1 MTFLKRRIDV
11 VFQLGTGVF
20 GESGTNT
27 VTCSG
32 LRVQAH
38 IDKVFGPGMGEAQV
52 RLYGRT
58 PSLMNQLSSLNQATM
73 ATRKNTILIS
83 AGDDV
88 NGMATVFQGQI
99 MISQIML
106 NTAPDTALMVLA
118 QGGAFAAVQLVAPT
132 SYPGAADAAVVMQN
146 LAHLAGLE
154 FENNGVSM
162 QLATPYYPGSPLE
175 QIRRCAEA
183 GRAVFDYVIDDKTL
197 AIFPVGGARGTQIPV
212 ISPDTGMVGYPNYS
226 TSVYG
231 IELTTLFNP
240 LLRPGGK
247 VQVKSGLEVAN
258 GTWQV
263 FNLQHELESE
273 TPNGQWFTRF
283 SGASLSVQ

>member
-1 MTFLKRRIDV
+1 MTFVRRRV
-11 VFQLGTGVF
+11 SLTFQLGTGTF

-27 VTCSG
+27 VTVEG

-38 IDKVFGPGMGEAQV
+38 IDKVFGPGMGEAQIRV
-52 RLYGRT
+52 HGLT

-73 ATRKNTILIS
+73 ATRRNTIIVL
-83 AGDDV
+83 AGDDIS
-88 NGMATVFQGQI
+88 GMSTVFQGQI
-99 MISQIML
+99 QVSQIML

-118 QGGAFAAVQLVAPT
+118 QAGAFAAVQNVPPS
-132 SYPGAADAAVVMQN
+132 SYPGSANAAVIMSN
-146 LAHLAGLE
+146 LAFLMGYA
-154 FENNGVSM
+154 FENNGVSV
-162 QLATPYYPGSPLE
+162 QLATPYFPGSPRE
-175 QIRRCAEA
+175 QAQRCAEA
-183 GRAVFDYVIDDKTL
+183 GKFEWVIDDGTL
-197 AIFPVGGARGTQIPV
+197 AIFPIGGTRGGSIPL
-212 ISPDTGMVGYPNYS
+212 ISPETGMVGYPNYS

-263 FNLQHELESE
+263 FNMSHELQSE
-273 TPNGQWFTRF
+273 DPGGQWYTRF
-283 SGASLSVQ
+283 SGASLNG

>member
-1 MTFLKRRIDV
+1 VSFVKRRIDLT
-11 VFQLGTGVF
+11 FQLGTGTF

-32 LRVQAH
+32 LRVHAH
-38 IDKVFGPGMGEAQV
+38 IDKVFGPGMGEAQIRV
-52 RLYGRT
+52 HGLT
-58 PSLMNQLSSLNQATM
+58 PSLLNQLSSLNQATM
-73 ATRKNTILIS
+73 ATRKNTVIVS

-88 NGMATVFQGQI
+88 SGMATVFQGQI

-106 NTAPDTALMVLA
+106 NTAPDTALMILA
-118 QGGAFAAVQLVAPT
+118 QAGAFAAVQTVQPT
-132 SYPGAADAAVVMQN
+132 SYPETADAAVVMQN
-146 LAHLAGLE
+146 LAHLAGLD

-162 QLATPYYPGSPLE
+162 QLATPYYPGTPLE
-175 QIRRCAEA
+175 QIRKCAQA

-197 AIFPVGGARGTQIPV
+197 AIFPVGGGRGSQIPV
-212 ISPDTGMVGYPNYS
+212 ISPEAGMVGYPNYS

-247 VQVKSGLEVAN
+247 VQVKSSLEVAN

-273 TPNGQWFTRF
+273 DPGGQWFTRF
-283 SGASLSVQ
+283 SGSSLKNG

>member
-1 MTFLKRRIDV
+1 MSFVKRRIDLT
-11 VFQLGTGVF
+11 FQLGQGTF

-38 IDKVFGPGMGEAQV
+38 IDKVFGPGMGEAQIHV
-52 RLYGRT
+52 YGLT
-58 PSLMNQLSSLNQATM
+58 PSLLNQLSSLNQATM
-73 ATRKNTILIS
+73 ATRRNSVIVS
-83 AGDDV
+83 AGDDT

-99 MISQIML
+99 MIGQIML

-118 QGGAFAAVQLVAPT
+118 QAGALSAVQTVSPS
-132 SYPGAADAAVVMQN
+132 SYPGSADAAVIMQN
-146 LAHLAGLE
+146 LAHLAGLD
-154 FENNGVSM
+154 FENNGVSV

-175 QIRRCAEA
+175 QIRKCAQAA
-183 GRAVFDYVIDDKTL
+183 GIEYVIDDKTL
-197 AIFPVGGARGTQIPV
+197 AIFPIGGARGLQIPV

-247 VQVKSGLEVAN
+247 VQVQSSLEVAN

-263 FNLQHELESE
+263 FNVQHELASE
-273 TPNGQWFTRF
+273 DPGGPWFTRF
-283 SGASLSVQ
+283 SGAALNV